1 MVIKA
6 SPIHLVF
13 MWRIGAGVVWGCW
26 TGWLRPLL
34 MIHRFGVLRDEV
46 WGVFIEGG
54 GAELLTFFVE
64 KNSVLYRY

>member
-1 MVIKA
+1 M
-6 SPIHLVF
+6 
-13 MWRIGAGVVWGCW
+13 
-26 TGWLRPLL
+26 RPLL